1 MAEVTLTNVL
11 KNYNPSLLKDTLRNI
26 NLDIKDGEFIVFVGP
41 SGCGKSTLLRMIAGL
56 EDITSGELKIG
67 SKVMNDVPP
76 VDRGVGMVFQSY
88 ALYPHMDVRQ
98 KMEFGLKLKKFDKD
112 TIEIRRVY
120 VKKRYRRKGI
130 AYKLIKQ
137 LEKLAMEENFK
148 YSVIETGREN
158 TAAINLYK
166 KLDYEV
172 IDSFGM
178 FEGDDFCICMKK
190 QFKSLIV

>member
-1 MAEVTLTNVL
+1 MESIITNEKDERFIELTKELDNEWFQLRGEEVL
-11 KNYNPSLLKDTLRNI
+11 KYQEYNDLKDPH
-26 NLDIKDGEFIVFVGP
+26 IVILALNWGRP
-41 SGCGKSTLLRMIAGL
+41 IACASFRL
-56 EDITSGELKIG
+56 
-67 SKVMNDVPP
+67 
-76 VDRGVGMVFQSY
+76 
-88 ALYPHMDVRQ
+88 
-98 KMEFGLKLKKFDKD
+98 FDKD

-120 VKKRYRRKGI
+120 VKKRYRRNGI

-172 IDSFGM
+172 TDSFGM

-190 QFKSLIV
+190 QFKSLIF

>member
-1 MAEVTLTNVL
+1 MAEVTLTNVR

-56 EDITSGELKIG
+56 EDITDGELKIG

-98 KMEFGLKLKKFDKD
+98 NMEFGLKLKKFDR
-112 TIEIRRVY
+112 IE
-120 VKKRYRRKGI
+120 K
-130 AYKLIKQ
+130 
-137 LEKLAMEENFK
+137 
-148 YSVIETGREN
+148 
-158 TAAINLYK
+158 
-166 KLDYEV
+166 
-172 IDSFGM
+172 
-178 FEGDDFCICMKK
+178 
-190 QFKSLIV
+190 